1 MEKISKLSLNKVRIY
16 SCCDSTPTKKLTNV
30 LFVSVSH
37 DIDGGPV
44 DVEILEAADEP
55 VSQRGR
61 PDSLWQLQV
70 RVHVVHAA
78 HVQAAD
84 EVQLIGVT

>member
-1 MEKISKLSLNKVRIY
+1 
-16 SCCDSTPTKKLTNV
+16 
-30 LFVSVSH
+30 
-37 DIDGGPV
+37 
-44 DVEILEAADEP
+44 
-55 VSQRGR
+55 
-61 PDSLWQLQV
+61 LWQLQV